1 LDQGIFLNGKNQ
13 IIEMLKHMP
22 QNEKERLLKN
32 LKHRNPQLADELMHQ
47 SFQFEDLH
55 KMTDIELK
63 AVFHHV
69 TAPIVGIAIRNVSV
83 EFQKRVLSLSPRTYA
98 EDAYEY
104 MTRRMSNEARDIKR
118 AQNKI
123 LEILVPV
130 LKKTRVSV

>member
-1 LDQGIFLNGKNQ
+1 
-13 IIEMLKHMP
+13 
-22 QNEKERLLKN
+22 
-32 LKHRNPQLADELMHQ
+32 MHQ

-104 MTRRMSNEARDIKR
+104 MTRRMSK
-118 AQNKI
+118 KI
-123 LEILVPV
+123 AFTMYRKSTVRLGNLE
-130 LKKTRVSV
+130 K